1 MCDNFGDER
10 KEHLKRE
17 DNKKKK
23 KQLRKYEN
31 KGKKDICDSPGND
44 EKEQVRTMIRK
55 ERRINV
61 YKL

>member
-23 KQLRKYEN
+23 KKTV
-31 KGKKDICDSPGND
+31 
-44 EKEQVRTMIRK
+44 EKI
-55 ERRINV
+55 
-61 YKL
+61 